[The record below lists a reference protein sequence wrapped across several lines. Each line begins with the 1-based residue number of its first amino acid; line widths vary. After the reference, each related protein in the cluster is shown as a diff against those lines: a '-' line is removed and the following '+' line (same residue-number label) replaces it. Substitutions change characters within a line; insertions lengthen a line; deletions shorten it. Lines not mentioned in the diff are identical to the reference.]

1 MNPEILPIT
10 IDAVS
15 NNEPIRFDLTK
26 APYLLV
32 SGATGQGKVKAIHT
46 IITNL
51 LKMTNVDLLLIDQKQ
66 TNFIEYPNVT
76 YASKIQSS
84 ADDIYG
90 AINMLTE
97 LEQLILKRNTLFS
110 ERGVKNIQEYNEQSE
125 ESMSYKV
132 LIAGEF
138 GDLSTSKEVS
148 VERLETWELGADGIG
163 RTYKK
168 TVRSNLGD
176 MFHTKMKR
184 IAMTGHSTGIH
195 LVLEI
200 RWFHAGIMETRAIS
214 KYIICFEIPSVIDK
228 VVEKHRLAEKL
239 LEKERKKSLEKQTL
253 QDLIDVGMIM
263 QGVKREP
270 IPRMVVEA
278 IYSRDS
284 GKCVFCGSTEK
295 IHIDHIIP
303 FSKGGSNEVENLQL
317 LCQKCNLEKSNKI

>member
-15 NNEPIRFDLTK
+15 NNEPIRFDLAK

-32 SGATGQGKVKAIHT
+32 SGASGQGKVKVIHS

-51 LKMTNVDLLLIDQKQ
+51 LKLDNVDLLLIAPKQ
-66 TNFIEYPNVT
+66 TDFIEYPSVT
-76 YASKIQSS
+76 YANKIQSS
-84 ADDIYG
+84 AYDIYG

-97 LEQLILKRNTLFS
+97 LEQLILKRNALFS
-110 ERGVKNIQEYNEQSE
+110 ERGVKNIQEYNEKSE
-125 ESMSYKV
+125 EPMSYKV

-138 GDLSTSKEVS
+138 GDFSTSKEVS
-148 VERLETWELGADGIG
+148 IERLETYELGADGIG
-163 RTYKK
+163 RVRRN
-168 TVRSNLGD
+168 TVRHNLGD
-176 MFHTKMKR
+176 MFNTKIKR
-184 IAMTGHSTGIH
+184 ITMTGHSAGIH

-200 RWFHAGIMETRAIS
+200 RWFPTKNMETRAIS
-214 KYIICFEIPSVIDK
+214 QYIICFEIPSVIDK

-270 IPRMVVEA
+270 IPRLEVEA
-278 IYSRDS
+278 IYSRDG